1 MSPKHV
7 HACIHAQSLQ
17 SCLTLCGPMDCS
29 SQAPLSMKFSR
40 QEYQSELPFLP
51 PGDLPNP
58 EIEPESTVSPVFQGD
73 SLLTEPLGKLTF
85 SVEPRALLCRG
96 SNREA

>member
-1 MSPKHV
+1 
-7 HACIHAQSLQ
+7 
-17 SCLTLCGPMDCS
+17 
-29 SQAPLSMKFSR
+29 MKFSR

-96 SNREA
+96 SNRVEKWHGQPKQAINQFNYQFPHLG

>member
-1 MSPKHV
+1 MLSCFSHIQLF
-7 HACIHAQSLQ
+7 ATLQ
-17 SCLTLCGPMDCS
+17 TIPHL
-29 SQAPLSMKFSR
+29 APLSMGFSR